1 MPKAI
6 DLFEAVRSEADLH
19 PSFRNMRDSPI
30 WTPAR
35 GVLRDLFN
43 DFSDPDGN
51 FVEQFQTTGF
61 DARTFEIYLF
71 ALFKEAGF
79 SVDRSKPRPDFMLQ
93 KDGERITVEAVTA
106 NPPASTGINPYI
118 LQPKERTPDELRTYL
133 KNEVPIRLGSPLF
146 SKLQKKYWE
155 LEHVRDRPFVLAI
168 EAFHEKGSLAISS
181 TPLAEYL
188 YGLNH
193 HWYHDSA
200 GELIITTSPNDAHRL
215 GAKEVPSGFFK
226 QPDAQNVSAVLFS
239 NSGTAPKFNRMGQE
253 GAHRSDAVRMI
264 RYGTCYRH
272 DPNSEKPA
280 PFVYEVGDGEM
291 KEKWNEGTVLIH
303 NPYARHPVTP
313 GLMGVAAEQTFQN
326 GINMTKFFDEGFF
339 PFSSITE
346 QYPGHTPTA
355 YLQGIVNEIGDKL
368 LLKLFRE

>member
-6 DLFEAVRSEADLH
+6 DLFEAVRLEAALH
-19 PSFRNMRDSPI
+19 PSFRNMRDSPL

-35 GVLRDLFN
+35 AVLRDLFS

-51 FVEQFQTTGF
+51 FVEQFQTSGF

-79 SVDRSKPRPDFMLQ
+79 SIDRSLPRPDFILQ
-93 KDGERITVEAVTA
+93 KDGEQIAVEAVTA
-106 NPPASTGINPYI
+106 NRPASIGIKPYVP
-118 LQPKERTPDELRTYL
+118 QPIQRDADELRTYM
-133 KNEVPIRLGSPLF
+133 KNEVPIRLGSPMF

-168 EAFHEKGSLAISS
+168 EDFHEGGSLAISS

-193 HWYHDSA
+193 HWYHNNS
-200 GELIITTSPNDAHRL
+200 GELIITTSPSDAHRL
-215 GAKEVPSGFFK
+215 GAKEIPSGFFK
-226 QPDAQNVSAVLFS
+226 QPDAENISAVLFS

-253 GAHRSDAVRMI
+253 GILRSGAVRMI

-272 DPNSEKPA
+272 DPNADKPA
-280 PFVYEVGDGEM
+280 TFVYEVGDGETN
-291 KEKWNEGTVLIH
+291 EKWNEGTVLIH
-303 NPYARHPVTP
+303 NPYARYPIKP
-313 GLMGVAAEQTFQN
+313 GLMGVSAEETFQN
-326 GINMTKFFDEGFF
+326 GINMTTFFDEGFH
-339 PFSSITE
+339 PFSSLTMHF
-346 QYPGHTPTA
+346 PGHTPTA
-355 YLQGIVNEIGDKL
+355 YLQEVAHTMESE
-368 LLKLFRE
+368 LLKLLPE

>member
-1 MPKAI
+1 MPKAN
-6 DLFEAVRSEADLH
+6 DLFEAVRPDADLH

-35 GVLRDLFN
+35 AVLRDLFN
-43 DFSDPDGN
+43 DFFDPDGN

-79 SVDRSKPRPDFMLQ
+79 SLDRSKPRPDFILEKEGVQ
-93 KDGERITVEAVTA
+93 IAVEAVTA
-106 NPPASTGINPYI
+106 NRPASTGINSYV

-155 LEHVRDRPFVLAI
+155 LEHVRGRPFVLAI
-168 EAFHEKGSLAISS
+168 EAFHDEGSLAISS

-200 GELIITTSPNDAHRL
+200 GELIITTSQNDAHRL
-215 GAKEVPSGFFK
+215 GAKEIPSGFFK
-226 QPDAQNVSAVLFS
+226 QPDTEYISAVLFS

-253 GAHRSDAVRMI
+253 GAQRSDAVRMI

-280 PFVYEVGDGEM
+280 GFVYEVGNGEM
-291 KEKWNEGTVLIH
+291 NEKWDEGTVLIH
-303 NPYARHPVTP
+303 NPFARHPVRS
-313 GLMGVAAEQTFQN
+313 GFMRVAAEQTLQ
-326 GINMTKFFDEGFF
+326 GGVDMTTFFDEGFF
-339 PFSSITE
+339 PYSSLTQ

-355 YLQGIVNEIGDKL
+355 LLQNVADEIAAKL
-368 LLKLFRE
+368 LELFPE